1 MHWRPSASRLALER
15 RAQILSDIRSFF
27 AERDVM
33 EVETPILSSA
43 ANTDPNIVNMH
54 LDSEDPRYLRT
65 SPEHAMKR
73 LLVSGVNDIY
83 ELGRVFRQGEKGIAH
98 NPEFTLLEWYRKNV
112 SYLSLAEETVQLLK
126 HCGRGKLDAWQTERY
141 SYRQLFIKHSGL
153 DPFHTSDL
161 EWENLAQERGLQA
174 GRLSEIQWQDL
185 FLTHIIQPALDPEVI
200 TIVFD
205 YPTEHAALARIR
217 KDDHNVAERFE
228 IYLGQLELANGY
240 QELCDASEQ
249 KARFERDLSSAS
261 CTPDRKPT
269 IDHQLIAALEH
280 GLPECSGVALGVDRL
295 LMRLMD
301 LDSIDAVIA
310 FPYENA

>member
-15 RAQILSDIRSFF
+15 RAQILADIRSFF
-27 AERDVM
+27 AERGVM

-43 ANTDPNIVNMH
+43 ANTDPHIVNMQ
-54 LDSEDPRYLRT
+54 LDSAPARYLRT

-73 LLVSGVNDIY
+73 LLAAGVNDIY
-83 ELGRVFRQGEKGIAH
+83 ELGRVFRQGEKGSAH
-98 NPEFTLLEWYRKNV
+98 NPEFTLLEWYRKDV

-126 HCGRGKLDAWQTERY
+126 HCGKGKFDTWQTEQH

-153 DPFHTSDL
+153 DPFHASDL

-185 FLTHIIQPALDPEVI
+185 FLTHVIQPAFDPEVI
-200 TIVFD
+200 TIVYD

-217 KDDHNVAERFE
+217 QADDNVAERFE

-249 KARFERDLSSAS
+249 KFRFEHDVRSAS
-261 CTPDRKPT
+261 QTADPLPP

-310 FPYENA
+310 FPYEKA